1 MRTIEING
9 KNFDSLNGFYDE
21 IEKHLIEGECPW
33 GRNLDSLHE
42 LVSCCF
48 NYTDNSKK
56 DVSQIVW
63 YDFDKSK
70 REIIDKKGS
79 KSLIEILED
88 ILTNNRNIKFE
99 KK

>member
-9 KNFDSLNGFYDE
+9 KDFKSLNGFYDE
-21 IEKHLIEGECPW
+21 IEKHLMEGECPW
-33 GRNLDSLHE
+33 GRNLDSLQE

-48 NYTDNSKK
+48 NYTDNLKK
-56 DVSQIVW
+56 DVSQIIW
-63 YDFDKSK
+63 NDFEKSK
-70 REIIDKKGS
+70 HELVDKKGS